1 MQIRETSRK
10 TDQGVPLS
18 DKRSSRGLVRLR
30 AVSQPVFWAEQDVGV
45 RAGNIR
51 GTIEIARNVSV
62 FSHSHFNFNSDSDSA
77 RIFATNLSAP
87 RTLKVKRGY

>member
-1 MQIRETSRK
+1 
-10 TDQGVPLS
+10 VN
-18 DKRSSRGLVRLR
+18 RLR
-30 AVSQPVFWAEQDVGV
+30 PGAEQDVGV

-87 RTLKVKRGY
+87 RTLKVVKRLKYT